1 MAQKRHKQKGKRGY
15 VARDEEHHQR
25 QSGETARRRRRR
37 RRRVGALYGDHHR
50 FAGGTS
56 RG

>member
-37 RRRVGALYGDHHR
+37 VGALYGDHHR

-56 RG
+56 RE